1 MHDASVGK
9 ARAASFPP
17 PLWGRDREGSN
28 GKHRA
33 CGYPSPQPSPTR
45 GEGADRVRSDG
56 VRYLA
61 KRLRKLSLS
70 IVAAALALTGLASP
84 AAVAQQPGRP
94 ITIIVPYSPGTGID
108 ILARALGNELSQRWG
123 QPVVIDNKT
132 GASGNI
138 GTGLAARA
146 APDGNTL
153 LMIAKVF
160 VVNPSVFKSVPYD
173 PIKSFAPVIKL
184 ATGSIVLAVH
194 PSVPADS
201 TQAFIQFAKSRPGE
215 INYGSPGFA
224 TPHHLAMELFKQ
236 ATGTNL
242 VHVPYKGTSNVMSD
256 LVGNHVSAMFIPTH
270 VALPHAVEN
279 QIRLLGVASL
289 ERVPA
294 TPTIPTLHEQ
304 GVSGFDVDLWFGLLA
319 PAGTPDDVVARYNA
333 ALNEFLRSPKMVAEL
348 GKQGLIASG
357 GPPEVLRDL
366 IAHDLEKWAKII
378 KAAGI
383 TAE

>member
-1 MHDASVGK
+1 MPHSIGLVLRSPPCPQGEVGVSKHVAAPSFETPASRRAPQDEGGGAFAGS
-9 ARAASFPP
+9 AR
-17 PLWGRDREGSN
+17 
-28 GKHRA
+28 RA
-33 CGYPSPQPSPTR
+33 C
-45 GEGADRVRSDG
+45 
-56 VRYLA
+56 
-61 KRLRKLSLS
+61 RKIGHL
-70 IVAAALALTGLASP
+70 VFLALGLLAFASNTL
-84 AAVAQQPGRP
+84 AQQPGRP

-108 ILARALGNELSQRWG
+108 ILARALGNELSQKWG

-160 VVNPSVFKSVPYD
+160 VVNPSLFKSVPYD
-173 PIKSFAPVIKL
+173 PITSFTPVIKL

-194 PSVPADS
+194 PSVPTDTAQS
-201 TQAFIQFAKSRPGE
+201 FIAYAKARPGQ

-236 ATGTNL
+236 ATSTNL
-242 VHVPYKGTSNVMSD
+242 VHVPYKGTSNALSD

-270 VALPHAVEN
+270 VALPLALEN

-294 TPTIPTLHEQ
+294 APDVPTLHEQ
-304 GVSGFDVDLWFGLLA
+304 GVRGFDVDLWFGLLA
-319 PAGTPDDVVARYNA
+319 PAGTPAEIVARYNA
-333 ALNEFLRSPKMVAEL
+333 TFNEFLHSRKMVAEF
-348 GKQGLIASG
+348 GKQGLVAAG
-357 GPPEVLRDL
+357 GSPEVLHDL

-378 KAAGI
+378 RAAGI

>member
-1 MHDASVGK
+1 MSAVDMPHSIGLMLRSPPCPQGEVGVSKHVAAPSFETPASRRAPQDEGGGPLAGS
-9 ARAASFPP
+9 AR
-17 PLWGRDREGSN
+17 
-28 GKHRA
+28 RA
-33 CGYPSPQPSPTR
+33 C
-45 GEGADRVRSDG
+45 
-56 VRYLA
+56 
-61 KRLRKLSLS
+61 RKLGHLTF
-70 IVAAALALTGLASP
+70 LALGLLAFASNTL
-84 AAVAQQPGRP
+84 AQQPGRP

-108 ILARALGNELSQRWG
+108 ILARALGNELSQKWG

-173 PIKSFAPVIKL
+173 PITSFAPIVKL

-194 PSVPADS
+194 PSVPADNA
-201 TQAFIQFAKSRPGE
+201 QDFIRYAKARPGQ

-236 ATGTNL
+236 ATGTDL

-256 LVGNHVSAMFIPTH
+256 LVGNHVGAMFIPTH
-270 VALPHAVEN
+270 VALPHAIDK
-279 QIRLLGVASL
+279 QIKLLGVASL

-294 TPTIPTLHEQ
+294 APNVPTLDEQ
-304 GVSGFDVDLWFGLLA
+304 GVTGFEVDLWFGLLA
-319 PAGTPDDVVARYNA
+319 PAGTPTEIVNRYNT
-333 ALNEFLRSPKMVAEL
+333 ALNEFLLSPRMVAEL
-348 GKQGLIASG
+348 AKQGLVASG
-357 GPPEVLRDL
+357 GTTEVLREL
-366 IAHDLEKWAKII
+366 IAHDLAKWAKII

>member
-1 MHDASVGK
+1 MPHSFGLMLRSPPCPQGEVGVSKHVTAPSFETPASRRAPQDEGGRALTGS
-9 ARAASFPP
+9 AR
-17 PLWGRDREGSN
+17 
-28 GKHRA
+28 RA
-33 CGYPSPQPSPTR
+33 C
-45 GEGADRVRSDG
+45 
-56 VRYLA
+56 
-61 KRLRKLSLS
+61 RKLSHLLF
-70 IVAAALALTGLASP
+70 LALGLLAVASN
-84 AAVAQQPGRP
+84 ALAQQPGRP

-108 ILARALGNELSQRWG
+108 ILARALGNELSQKWG
-123 QPVVIDNKT
+123 QAVVVDNKT

-173 PIKSFAPVIKL
+173 PITSFAPVIKL

-194 PSVPADS
+194 PSIPADR
-201 TQAFIQFAKSRPGE
+201 AKSFIEYAKTRPGQ

-236 ATGTNL
+236 ATGTDL

-256 LVGNHVSAMFIPTH
+256 LVGNHVGAMFIPTH
-270 VALPHAVEN
+270 VALPHAVEK
-279 QIRLLGVASL
+279 QIKLLGVASL

-294 TPTIPTLHEQ
+294 APDVPTLDEQ
-304 GVSGFDVDLWFGLLA
+304 GVTGFEVDLWFGLLA
-319 PAGTPDDVVARYNA
+319 PAGTPADIVNRYNVT
-333 ALNEFLRSPKMVAEL
+333 LNEFLRSPRMVAEL
-348 GKQGLIASG
+348 AKQGLIASG
-357 GPPEVLRDL
+357 GTPDVLRDL
-366 IAHDLEKWAKII
+366 IAHDFAKWAKII
-378 KAAGI
+378 KDAGI